1 MSDIK
6 KKNDFLGR
14 FIAKMKAN
22 KKLELGVYALLIGG
36 AVILYIS
43 TFSGGAKKTAE
54 QTEGALT
61 KADISAYEM
70 ETENRLKRILSCI
83 DGAGDVEV
91 MITFESGTQIVP
103 AMDTDSQSVFSQN
116 GQDTTDNQSES
127 SSPATISKSGE
138 NEPIVLMELQ
148 PSIRGVIVIAQGA
161 SDIKVK
167 MDLLQAVQTVLG
179 VEAGCIDVFSMTS
192 AGNK

>member
-1 MSDIK
+1 MSDKKIK
-6 KKNDFLGR
+6 IDFLGR

-43 TFSGGAKKTAE
+43 TFSGGAKKTSE
-54 QTEGALT
+54 QTEGDLT

-116 GQDTTDNQSES
+116 GQGTTDNQSES

-138 NEPIVLMELQ
+138 NEPIVLTELQ

-161 SDIKVK
+161 SNIKVK

-179 VEAGCIDVFSMTS
+179 VEGSCIDVFSMTS
-192 AGNK
+192 AGDE